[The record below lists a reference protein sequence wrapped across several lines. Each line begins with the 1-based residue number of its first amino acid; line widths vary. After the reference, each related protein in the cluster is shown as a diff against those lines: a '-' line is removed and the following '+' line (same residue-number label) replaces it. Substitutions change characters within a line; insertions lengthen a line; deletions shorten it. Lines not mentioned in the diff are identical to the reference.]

1 MDLTRVGG
9 EISIGSGG
17 VTGRW
22 SPRPTKAT
30 DRLVFSPRRKKR
42 WLPAP
47 EVAPHHRPDRT
58 PTHVPTTPTG
68 PDTIP
73 RARERPPTLDRH
85 RCALR
90 PCAMGNGERAQ
101 WLDRFGVSGIAA
113 AKINRTADP
122 RLLNATAAAGA
133 RQLAELLRFDSDGE
147 VATMLK
153 VPSMRIAETFEYTRR
168 HSAIHERSGG
178 APPKVS

>member
-1 MDLTRVGG
+1 
-9 EISIGSGG
+9 
-17 VTGRW
+17 
-22 SPRPTKAT
+22 
-30 DRLVFSPRRKKR
+30 
-42 WLPAP
+42 
-47 EVAPHHRPDRT
+47 
-58 PTHVPTTPTG
+58 
-68 PDTIP
+68 
-73 RARERPPTLDRH
+73 
-85 RCALR
+85 
-90 PCAMGNGERAQ
+90 MGNGERAQ

>member
-1 MDLTRVGG
+1 
-9 EISIGSGG
+9 
-17 VTGRW
+17 
-22 SPRPTKAT
+22 
-30 DRLVFSPRRKKR
+30 
-42 WLPAP
+42 
-47 EVAPHHRPDRT
+47 
-58 PTHVPTTPTG
+58 
-68 PDTIP
+68 
-73 RARERPPTLDRH
+73 
-85 RCALR
+85 
-90 PCAMGNGERAQ
+90 MGNGERAQ

-122 RLLNATAAAGA
+122 RLTAAAGA